1 MKVILISGK
10 AQHGKDTFAEFFKA
24 TAEVHKKKC
33 LIIKYGDI
41 LKFVCKEYFNWNG
54 QKDWIGRTL
63 LQTVGTDIVRKNNE
77 NAWVNCVMEIV
88 IGLKSEFDYV
98 LIPDT
103 RFVNEIESWD
113 DVSVDYYSIRVNRY
127 NNDLE
132 PFDNKLSKE
141 QKEHIS
147 ETALDNYDKFD
158 YIVKNITQSDLQ
170 SEAQAIFKELDNWD

>member
-10 AQHGKDTFAEFFKA
+10 AQHGKDTFADFFKT
-24 TAEVHKKKC
+24 TAEIHKKKC

-41 LKFVCKEYFNWNG
+41 LKFVCREYFNWNG
-54 QKDWIGRTL
+54 QKDWVGRTL

-88 IGLKSEFDYV
+88 MGLKSEFDYV
-98 LIPDT
+98 LIPDA
-103 RFVNEIESWD
+103 RFVNEIECWND
-113 DVSVDYYSIRVNRY
+113 ISVDHYSVRVNRY
-127 NNDLE
+127 NSDLE

-147 ETALDNYDKFD
+147 ETALDNYEGFD

-170 SEAQAIFKELDNWD
+170 SEAQAIFTELENWA